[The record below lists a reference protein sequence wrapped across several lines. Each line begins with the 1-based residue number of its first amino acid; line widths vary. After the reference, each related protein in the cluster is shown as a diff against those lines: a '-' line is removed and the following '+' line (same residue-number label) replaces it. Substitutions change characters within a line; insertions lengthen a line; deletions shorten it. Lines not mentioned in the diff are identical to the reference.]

1 MLILMI
7 RRPRWPTLLLLAILA
22 PLAGASLLAQTPA
35 TTDTP
40 RDVTFRIFARGQPI
54 GSESV
59 TVHDLPDGWKV
70 TSSGSIGAPISLK
83 TSFAEAVYDR
93 DWRPKSLMVQ
103 GTIKGQATLVKT
115 AFSGTSATSEIV
127 QDEKSFSKTD
137 TVSERTIV
145 MPNLVFGTY
154 EALAARL
161 SQAQPGA
168 TFPIYVAPQAEVTMS
183 LDSVTTERVSAPGR
197 TFEARRHRVT
207 FQNPSG
213 PLAADIW
220 TDGPRLMRLSIPSA
234 SLEVIR
240 EDIASV
246 ATRQTTY
253 YRDNDEDVRIPGNGF
268 SLAGTLSRPAGS
280 TTDSSGK
287 PVRLPAIVLVAGS
300 GSVDRDEVVAG
311 IPIFAQLA
319 NALADAGYAVIR
331 YDKRGVG
338 QSGGRAESAT
348 LQDYADDVQAVVKF
362 LEKRKDID
370 KERIAVVGHSEGAA
384 VGLLA
389 ARRTKRIGA
398 LVLVAGPGT
407 TGADL
412 ILEQQQ
418 YFLNRSKL
426 PEQERQEKI
435 ALQKKV
441 QEAALTG
448 KGWEEIPPELRK
460 QADSPW
466 FASLLAFDPAELMPK
481 VKQPILIVHGELDR
495 QVPVHHADKL
505 AVLADA
511 RKKVSPAR
519 VVKLPGLNH
528 LLVPAKTGDVDEY
541 GSLEARNV
549 DPAVAKTIVDWLG
562 TVFAQEES

>member
-1 MLILMI
+1 
-7 RRPRWPTLLLLAILA
+7 
-22 PLAGASLLAQTPA
+22 
-35 TTDTP
+35 
-40 RDVTFRIFARGQPI
+40 
-54 GSESV
+54 
-59 TVHDLPDGWKV
+59 
-70 TSSGSIGAPISLK
+70 
-83 TSFAEAVYDR
+83 
-93 DWRPKSLMVQ
+93 
-103 GTIKGQATLVKT
+103 
-115 AFSGTSATSEIV
+115 
-127 QDEKSFSKTD
+127 
-137 TVSERTIV
+137 
-145 MPNLVFGTY
+145 
-154 EALAARL
+154 
-161 SQAQPGA
+161 
-168 TFPIYVAPQAEVTMS
+168 MS